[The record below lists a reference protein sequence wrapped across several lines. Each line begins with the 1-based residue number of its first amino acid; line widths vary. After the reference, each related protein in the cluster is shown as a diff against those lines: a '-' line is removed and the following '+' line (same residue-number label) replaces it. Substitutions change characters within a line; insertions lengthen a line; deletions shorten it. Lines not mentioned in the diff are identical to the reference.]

1 MEYQKKSEPKKI
13 YLPEWADASC
23 KKCYGRGFIGHFYG
37 RRNTEKFEQGEP
49 IPCQCVKRN
58 YHRKRRTKI
67 VSVVNRQ
74 LKPGEVSGNMKLTE
88 IVE

>member
-13 YLPEWADASC
+13 YLPEWADPSC
-23 KKCYGRGFIGHFYG
+23 RKCYGRGHLGHL
-37 RRNTEKFEQGEP
+37 KSGEP
-49 IPCQCVKRN
+49 VPCQCAKRN